1 MASRLVE
8 ALLNGSACELAADQ
22 AVDAK
27 RRRRWPTAPTLPVPC
42 WHPTYSLPS

>member
-27 RRRRWPTAPTLPVPC
+27 RRRRWPT
-42 WHPTYSLPS
+42 HPYPIGTMLTPYP